1 MSIVLDGR
9 GVPLRKVMMTGVYT
23 SFTREQLQELLDQ
36 LQDAAINSARPGR
49 RAQYGVWAQA
59 VVELLDPEPAADEIR

>member
-23 SFTREQLQELLDQ
+23 SFTKEQLAELRDQ
-36 LQDAAINSARPGR
+36 LMDAAVNSGRPGR
-49 RAQYGVWAQA
+49 RIQYGVWAQA
-59 VVELLDPEPAADEIR
+59 VIELLDPEPATDEIR